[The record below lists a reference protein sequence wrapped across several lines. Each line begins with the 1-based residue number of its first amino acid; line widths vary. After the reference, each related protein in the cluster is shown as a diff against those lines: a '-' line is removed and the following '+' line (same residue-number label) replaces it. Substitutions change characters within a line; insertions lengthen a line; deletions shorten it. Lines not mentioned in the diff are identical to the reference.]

1 MMETKNFIKKFRI
14 AKIVQFVLLLLI
26 EIVFF
31 LILLSHPSMTRELY
45 GNRPLFFLCAVVW
58 VLIIFQLL
66 CLLYDAFK
74 LRSFA
79 KESHTL
85 RRLAYLDGLTGIPNR
100 HGLDTIFRT
109 YDTPQSMAEIGC
121 CMLTIE
127 NLPEINERLGRVPGD
142 AMIQDFCS
150 ILEKVGDSFGIVGRN
165 GGNVFLAVIDNCG
178 SDTIQRF
185 CATLQEELEQYNR
198 KHEQTPLLVRSAYV
212 LNSEA
217 KLDTFPR
224 LLTATYSKLY
234 KEG

>member
-1 MMETKNFIKKFRI
+1 MEAKNFVRKFRT
-14 AKIVQFVLLLLI
+14 AKAVQFLILLLI
-26 EIVFF
+26 EIAFF
-31 LILLSHPSMTRELY
+31 FILLSHPSMTRELY

-66 CLLYDAFK
+66 SLLYDAFQ
-74 LRSFA
+74 LRSLA
-79 KESHTL
+79 REGHIL
-85 RRLAYLDGLTGIPNR
+85 RKLAYLDGLTGIPNR

-127 NLPEINERLGRVPGD
+127 NLPEINERLGRLPGD

-165 GGNVFLAVIDNCG
+165 GGNVFLAVLDKCTA
-178 SDTIQRF
+178 DTVRRF
-185 CATLQEELEQYNR
+185 SAALQEELEQYNQR
-198 KHEQTPLLVRSAYV
+198 HEQTPLSVRSAYV

-217 KLDTFPR
+217 KLDTFPQ
-224 LLTATYSKLY
+224 LLTAAYSKLY
-234 KEG
+234 AEG

>member
-1 MMETKNFIKKFRI
+1 METKNFVKRFRT
-14 AKIVQFVLLLLI
+14 AKIAQFLILLLI

-31 LILLSHPSMTRELY
+31 LILLAHPSMTRELY
-45 GNRPLFFLCAVVW
+45 GNRPLFFLCALVW
-58 VLIIFQLL
+58 VLVIFQLL
-66 CLLYDAFK
+66 CLLHDAFQ
-74 LRSFA
+74 LRTLA
-79 KESHTL
+79 KEGHTL

-127 NLPEINERLGRVPGD
+127 NLPEINERLGRLPGD

-165 GGNVFLAVIDNCG
+165 GGNVFLAVMDKCDA
-178 SDTIQRF
+178 DTIRRF
-185 CATLQEELEQYNR
+185 SAALQEELDHYNQ
-198 KHEQTPLLVRSAYV
+198 KHEQTPLSVRSAYV

-224 LLTATYSKLY
+224 LLTATYSRLY
-234 KEG
+234 AEG